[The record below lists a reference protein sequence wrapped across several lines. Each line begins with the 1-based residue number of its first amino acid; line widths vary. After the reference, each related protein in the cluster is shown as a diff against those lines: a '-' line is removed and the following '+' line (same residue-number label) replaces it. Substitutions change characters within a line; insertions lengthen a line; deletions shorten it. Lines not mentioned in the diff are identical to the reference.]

1 MQQKRP
7 QPREKTMTA
16 QERVTTVLNG
26 GIPDRVPYQ
35 DAFWATTIER
45 WRTEGL
51 PQNTS
56 PDDYFGCEIAHIG
69 GDYSLQLPIET
80 LEKTDHHHIYR
91 DENGATRKDLNT
103 ADGWTP
109 GWLTFAINN
118 RDDWHRFKKNA
129 QYHPSR
135 IPQHIQSAYQKAR
148 AKSQF
153 VTFAAHACFH
163 PTWQKIGMENMLM
176 LLIEDPDFI
185 TDIYATH
192 AQLIIDL
199 YNNIKALGIA
209 FDGARLADDL
219 GYRNAPLIS
228 PTMYR
233 DLVLPHHK
241 RLCDHFAQDGLKTI
255 LHSDGDVRPLIP
267 HFLDAGFSALHPLE
281 VKANLNVQ
289 DLKLR
294 YGNRLVLFGNIDA
307 RALAGSYEDI
317 ENEICNK
324 VNIGKENGGY
334 IFHTDHSVPNDVS
347 FHNYQFAC
355 KMLQKY
361 GQYA

>member
-1 MQQKRP
+1 
-7 QPREKTMTA
+7 MTA
-16 QERVTTVLNG
+16 QERVATVLNG

-51 PQNTS
+51 PSDIS
-56 PDDYFGCEIAHIG
+56 PSDFFGCEIAHIG
-69 GDYSLQLPIET
+69 GDYSLQLPIES
-80 LEKTDHHHIYR
+80 LEKTDTHHTYR

-109 GWLTFAINN
+109 GWLSFAITNK
-118 RDDWHRFKKNA
+118 DDWHRLKQNA
-129 QYHPSR
+129 QFNPSR
-135 IPQHIQSAYQKAR
+135 ISKNIVKTYQQAR
-148 AKSQF
+148 AKGQF
-153 VTFAAHACFH
+153 IAFSAHACFH

-176 LLIEDPDFI
+176 GLIEDPEFI
-185 TDIYATH
+185 TELYATH
-192 AQLIIDL
+192 SQLIIDL
-199 YNNIKALGIA
+199 YENITALGIT

-228 PTMYR
+228 PAMYR

-241 RLCDHFAQDGLKTI
+241 RMCDRFAQDGLKTI

-281 VKANLNVQ
+281 VKANLDVK
-289 DLKLR
+289 DLKPR
-294 YGNRLVLFGNIDA
+294 YGKRLVLFGNIDA
-307 RALAGSYEDI
+307 RALAGSFDDI
-317 ENEICNK
+317 ENEISTK
-324 VNIGKENGGY
+324 VGHGKANGGY

-347 FHNYQFAC
+347 FKNYQFALQ
-355 KMLQKY
+355 MLKKY
-361 GQYA
+361 GQYN